1 MTRAMRITLLA
12 LFFVSVVEFNLEH
25 ALMLTTAAAF
35 AILLWGGLLKLRH
48 IHTPSGKHADD
59 ISRARNQRP
68 EGAVARASS
77 VVSTK

>member
-25 ALMLTTAAAF
+25 ALMLTTAAAL

-48 IHTPSGKHADD
+48 IHTPSVKPADD

-77 VVSTK
+77 VVGTK